1 MKKPQPQPIQKLR
14 PNEQPLTRKRSHSAS
29 SSASSDSPGAFSNTF
44 SDSGSSSMT
53 SNASNHMKRTRSVH
67 NVDPSSSG
75 DSSNTSSS
83 SSAPQTGRNSSSS
96 NNQRLTAQR
105 SVPAFLNKLYNMVS
119 DASTDSLIRWSTD
132 GNSFI
137 VERHEEF
144 AKKVLPRFYKH
155 NTFASFVRQLNMYD
169 FHKIPHLQ
177 QGVLISDS
185 NSHEIWEFSNPHFQR
200 GRPDLLI
207 LVTRK
212 KNKDRDNM
220 DGDAPSVA
228 SLADD
233 LALIKK
239 HQETIGNQLK
249 ELHRDNEIL
258 WQETLNSREK
268 YHRHQEAIEKI
279 LLFLTAVFT
288 NNDQLALP
296 MGSNGTDVLL
306 KGLIEEAASLAGI
319 TIDQDKL
326 YSINQS
332 DQLPQQ
338 IKPNID
344 FTPTVA
350 PSSIEELKP
359 PSLADFSQT
368 LNTATR
374 SAQSITQDISMLQMN
389 IESLANNL
397 GIDPNQF
404 DEDME
409 TDQMPANYAWNPESY
424 DIAND
429 SIIIQKEPEEI
440 ITPPGMAAAIPP
452 KFNLQFPGA
461 GHPEEQQRNKSSQQ
475 IFQTQASKSQLK
487 PQEKYIP
494 QRTAY
499 PISADNHTS
508 SVTDIK
514 SMNIGYQQ
522 FISSM
527 NALNSHYSNTND
539 IPGYISAPTTSAA
552 GTSTGVSPVTNDPH
566 RTVNTRYFANDVNT
580 IDQQTITPVQ
590 PQPQHQQPRQLDTY
604 GFVNLQNNYASNIPE
619 QPFYNKR

>member
-14 PNEQPLTRKRSHSAS
+14 PNEQQPLTRKRSHSAS

-53 SNASNHMKRTRSVH
+53 SNASGHMKRTRSVH

-75 DSSNTSSS
+75 DSSNISSS

-220 DGDAPSVA
+220 DGDAPSIA

-332 DQLPQQ
+332 DQPPQQ
-338 IKPNID
+338 IKPDID

-409 TDQMPANYAWNPESY
+409 TDQVPTNYAWNPESY

-440 ITPPGMAAAIPP
+440 ITPPVMTAAIPP
-452 KFNLQFPGA
+452 KLNLQFPDA
-461 GHPEEQQRNKSSQQ
+461 GHPEEQQRNKQSQQ
-475 IFQTQASKSQLK
+475 IFQTQASKSHLK

-494 QRTAY
+494 QRTPY
-499 PISADNHTS
+499 SIPADNHTS

-527 NALNSHYSNTND
+527 NALNSHHSNTND

-552 GTSTGVSPVTNDPH
+552 GTSTRVSPIINDPH

-580 IDQQTITPVQ
+580 IDQQTTTPIQ
-590 PQPQHQQPRQLDTY
+590 PQPQQHRQLDAY

>member
-14 PNEQPLTRKRSHSAS
+14 PNEQQPLTRKRSHSAS

-53 SNASNHMKRTRSVH
+53 SNASSHMKRTRSVH

-75 DSSNTSSS
+75 ESSNTSSS

-200 GRPDLLI
+200 
-207 LVTRK
+207 
-212 KNKDRDNM
+212 
-220 DGDAPSVA
+220 DGDVPSVA

-332 DQLPQQ
+332 DQPPQQ

-409 TDQMPANYAWNPESY
+409 TDQMPTNYAWNPESY

-440 ITPPGMAAAIPP
+440 ITPPVMTAVIPP
-452 KFNLQFPGA
+452 KFDLQFPGA
-461 GHPEEQQRNKSSQQ
+461 GHSKEQQRNKQSQQ

-494 QRTAY
+494 QRTTY

-527 NALNSHYSNTND
+527 NALNSNYSNTND

-552 GTSTGVSPVTNDPH
+552 GTSTRVSPVINDPH

-580 IDQQTITPVQ
+580 IDQQTTTPIQ
-590 PQPQHQQPRQLDTY
+590 PQPQHQQHRQLDAY

>member
-1 MKKPQPQPIQKLR
+1 
-14 PNEQPLTRKRSHSAS
+14 
-29 SSASSDSPGAFSNTF
+29 
-44 SDSGSSSMT
+44 MT
-53 SNASNHMKRTRSVH
+53 SNASGHMKRTRSVH

-75 DSSNTSSS
+75 DSSNISSS

-220 DGDAPSVA
+220 DGDAPSIA

-319 TIDQDKL
+319 TIDQDKVNDIKLSSTSLGPATLTNILSSVLKL

-332 DQLPQQ
+332 DQPPQQ
-338 IKPNID
+338 IKPDID

-409 TDQMPANYAWNPESY
+409 TDQVPTNYAWNPESY

-440 ITPPGMAAAIPP
+440 ITPPVMTAAIPP
-452 KFNLQFPGA
+452 KLNLQFPDA
-461 GHPEEQQRNKSSQQ
+461 GHPEEQQRNKQSQQ
-475 IFQTQASKSQLK
+475 IFQTQASKSHLK

-494 QRTAY
+494 QRTPY
-499 PISADNHTS
+499 SIPADNHTS

-527 NALNSHYSNTND
+527 NALNSHHSNTND

-552 GTSTGVSPVTNDPH
+552 GTSTRVSPIINDPH

-580 IDQQTITPVQ
+580 IDQQTTTPIQ
-590 PQPQHQQPRQLDTY
+590 PQPQQHRQLDAY